1 MSATTTH
8 SADDAARTADDT
20 ARQVAEIKALLRPLM
35 NGVLSQSLRERGL
48 RYRLIYGIELPR
60 LKELAATLEKEH
72 TLAQAL
78 WKEDIRECR
87 ILAGMLQP
95 TETFLP
101 DICDIWMDDI
111 RDAELADYTCM
122 SLFRHLPYASEKA
135 FQWIASDDALE
146 QYTGYRLLCHLLSK
160 PEAELNPRAQ
170 DELEDQARAAA
181 ESPNRALAEV
191 AAMALDK
198 LREKKD

>member
-8 SADDAARTADDT
+8 PAGNTARTADDT
-20 ARQVAEIKALLRPLM
+20 ARQVGEIKALLRPLM

-60 LKELAATLEKEH
+60 LKELAATLDKSH
-72 TLAQAL
+72 SLAQAL

-95 TETFLP
+95 PETFLP

-111 RDAELADYTCM
+111 RDAELKNEAKSALLGKVESVANILKGTE
-122 SLFRHLPYASEKA
+122 ASNNGKSPSPEV
-135 FQWIASDDALE
+135 
-146 QYTGYRLLCHLLSK
+146 K
-160 PEAELNPRAQ
+160 P
-170 DELEDQARAAA
+170 
-181 ESPNRALAEV
+181 
-191 AAMALDK
+191 
-198 LREKKD
+198 